1 MRIDFRIA
9 AKSISVFISILLF
22 AKFLSTHAGPRG
34 KYFVYIGTYT
44 EHGSRGIYV
53 CEFDP
58 ASGHLSSPEL
68 AAESSSPSF
77 LAVNSSR
84 RFLYAVNEIDQFHD
98 QPTGA
103 VSTFVL
109 DLTTGRLA
117 LLNQVSSHGP
127 GPAFITLDQ
136 TGHCALVANYDGG
149 SVAVFPILPDG
160 KIGDATAFILHKGFS
175 VNPER
180 QEAPHA
186 HAIAMSP
193 DNRFALVADLGL
205 ARFSFTLLM
214 LRMARL
220 AMHASIIAIRAM
232 GRGILSF
239 PQTANSYT

>member
-1 MRIDFRIA
+1 M
-9 AKSISVFISILLF
+9 
-22 AKFLSTHAGPRG
+22 
-34 KYFVYIGTYT
+34 GTYT

-84 RFLYAVNEIDQFHD
+84 RFLYAVNEIDKFHD

-103 VSTFVL
+103 VSAFVL

-136 TGHCALVANYDGG
+136 TGHYALVANYDGG

-205 ARFSFTLLM
+205 DQILVYPFDAAHGTLGNARIYYCHPGDGPRHLVFSADGKFLYVINE
-214 LRMARL
+214 LRSTVTVNAYYPL
-220 AMHASIIAIRAM
+220 GGAI
-232 GRGILSF
+232 S
-239 PQTANSYT
+239 PVQN